1 MQVVVVGAGIM
12 GCATALELAAR
23 GVRDILVLER
33 AVPGAEASS
42 AAAGMLA
49 AQIESQDDDELGRFV
64 AARDAY
70 EAWALAL
77 REQTGIDVGH
87 RRSGA
92 LEIIRD
98 EGALAKARVRVD
110 RHRAR
115 GLRAELLDRTQA
127 IAVERTL

>member
-1 MQVVVVGAGIM
+1 M

-49 AQIESQDDDELGRFV
+49 AQLESHDDDELGRFV

-70 EAWALAL
+70 EAWALTL
-77 REQTGIDVGH
+77 RDQTGIDVGH

-92 LEIIRD
+92 LEIVRD
-98 EGALAKARVRVD
+98 EAALTIASERVEH
-110 RHRAR
+110 HRAR
-115 GLRAELLDRTQA
+115 GLHAELLDRKQA
-127 IAVERTL
+127 LAVERAIGD